1 MQQIKIESVDEY
13 LRDDI
18 RLERDRKKVYK
29 KFTREFRLML
39 RSMAFKTALFL
50 KRLLDVSGSIAGLAL
65 LSPLLLITA
74 ILIKSESVGP
84 VFYQQERVGR
94 WGRKFRMYKFRSMY
108 QDADGLRAS
117 LLDDNEM
124 DGGVIFKIRHDP
136 RITKVGKFIRRASID
151 ELPQLINVLKGEM
164 SLVGPR
170 PALQSEVDLYSLKD
184 RRRLMLT
191 PGITCLWQVNGR
203 SEIPFDQQVK
213 LDLAYMESQSLW
225 EDIKIIAKTIPAIV
239 SGKGAF

>member
-1 MQQIKIESVDEY
+1 MQKIIIESVGDY
-13 LRDDI
+13 LRNDI
-18 RLERDRKKVYK
+18 RLERDRRKVNK
-29 KFTREFRLML
+29 KFTRKFRLML
-39 RSMAFKTALFL
+39 RSTALKTALLL
-50 KRLLDVSGSIAGLAL
+50 KRLLDVTGSIAGLVL

-108 QDADGLRAS
+108 QDADRLRAS

-124 DGGVIFKIRHDP
+124 EGGVIFKIRRDP
-136 RITKVGKFIRRASID
+136 RITIVGRFIRRASID

-170 PALQSEVDLYSLKD
+170 PALQSEVDLYSLED

>member
-1 MQQIKIESVDEY
+1 MQKIIIESSTEY

-18 RLERDRKKVYK
+18 RFERDRKKVNK
-29 KFTREFRLML
+29 KLIREFRLML
-39 RSMAFKTALFL
+39 RSTALKTALLL
-50 KRLLDVSGSIAGLAL
+50 KRLLDVLGSISGLAL
-65 LSPLLLITA
+65 LSPILLITA

-94 WGRKFRMYKFRSMY
+94 WGRKFWMYKFRSMY
-108 QDADGLRAS
+108 QDADRLRAS
-117 LLDDNEM
+117 LLEDNEM
-124 DGGVIFKIRHDP
+124 DGGVIFKIRRDP
-136 RITKVGKFIRRASID
+136 RITKVGRFIRRASID